1 MQIDQKPTKNPQR
14 EHQIDQIKMQI
25 IDRNLKKD
33 SADLVARFTRD
44 ERYGLALSSKSPKT
58 LMICSY
64 DPDPSVLRA
73 VLLNQESPA
82 SAIVIIATRI
92 IQNKKTSAFR
102 DLSDLVL
109 ENRNTMKETRER
121 VESEITQRGGM
132 FSFLRTVFA

>member
-1 MQIDQKPTKNPQR
+1 
-14 EHQIDQIKMQI
+14 
-25 IDRNLKKD
+25 
-33 SADLVARFTRD
+33 
-44 ERYGLALSSKSPKT
+44 
-58 LMICSY
+58 MICSY